1 VDDPNNAPASRDP
14 KTGRF
19 LPGNKAGG
27 RTYSLVSLVRSQ
39 TKDGKELVDFM
50 LRVLRGKEEDADL
63 KARMQAAE
71 WLADRGFGRP
81 VQVNEFTG
89 ANGGP
94 LEIAYVDDWR
104 NVKE

>member
-1 VDDPNNAPASRDP
+1 VDDPNKAPSSRDP

-27 RTYSLVSLVRSQ
+27 RTHSLVSLVRAQ

-50 LRVLRGKEEDADL
+50 LRVLRGQEEDADL

-81 VQVNEFTG
+81 VQMMD
-89 ANGGP
+89 
-94 LEIAYVDDWR
+94 IAAQVETVKGYCTVSPDDWPD
-104 NVKE
+104 